1 MTPTPIQ
8 SRPTLLVISQ
18 VYPPDPASVGQHMH
32 DAAAEMARRGWQ
44 VRVLASARGY
54 DDPSRKYPPRETID
68 GVRVRRLPL
77 SSFGKNSIAVRLLGG
92 FIFTALATLRGVFSR
107 RVDAIVVSTSP
118 PMAPIAAIVVSII
131 RRAPIL
137 YWVMDLNPDQMI
149 ELGKITER
157 SLPARLFDALNR
169 AILRRAARVVVLD
182 RFMADRVNRKLDVS
196 KKILVA
202 PPWPHEDHLE
212 PVAHDVNPSRVEHD
226 LAGRFVVMYSGNH
239 SPANPLDTII
249 AAAERLRDR
258 DDIRFLFI
266 GGGLE
271 KTKVEAAIER
281 GARNIVSLPYQ
292 PIESLRYSLSA
303 ADVHLVTLGDEVV
316 GVVHPC
322 KVYGAMSVARPVLFM
337 GPKPSHVADL
347 LDEESIGW
355 HAQHGDIEGAVRV
368 IETMAATPSPERD
381 AIGARARALIKGRLS
396 KAALCGEFCDAIE
409 SLIEPC
415 AARTSPSKARNA

>member
-1 MTPTPIQ
+1 MTPTPNQ

-32 DAAAEMARRGWQ
+32 DAAAEMVRRGWD

-54 DDPSRKYPPRETID
+54 DDPSRKYPPHESLD
-68 GVRVRRLPL
+68 AVRVRRLPL

-92 FIFTALATLRGVFSR
+92 FLFTALATLRALFMR
-107 RVDAIVVSTSP
+107 RIDAIVVSTSP
-118 PMAPIAAIVVSII
+118 PMAPIAAIIVSIL
-131 RRAPIL
+131 RGAPIL

-157 SLPARLFDALNR
+157 SLPARLFNILNR
-169 AILRRAARVVVLD
+169 AILRRARLVVVLD
-182 RFMADRVNRKLDVS
+182 RFMAERVNRKHDVS
-196 KKILVA
+196 AKLLIA

-212 PVAHDVNPSRVEHD
+212 PVAHGANPFRAEHD

-249 AAAERLRDR
+249 AAAELLKDR

-271 KTKVEAAIER
+271 KTKVEAAIAR

-292 PIESLRYSLSA
+292 PIASLRFSLSA
-303 ADVHLVTLGDEVV
+303 ADAHLVTLGDEVV

-355 HAQHGDIEGAVRV
+355 RAAHGDIEGAVRV
-368 IETMAATPSPERD
+368 IETMAATPPSERD
-381 AIGARARALIKGRLS
+381 AIGARARELIKGRLS

-409 SLIEPC
+409 SLTTPN
-415 AARTSPSKARNA
+415 AARATHREARNA

>member
-1 MTPTPIQ
+1 MTPTPNQ

-32 DAAAEMARRGWQ
+32 DAAAEMARRGWD

-54 DDPSRKYPPRETID
+54 DDPSKKYPQRENLD
-68 GVRVRRLPL
+68 AVRVRRLPL

-92 FIFTALATLRGVFSR
+92 FIFTALAALRALFMR

-118 PMAPIAAIVVSII
+118 PMAPIAAIIVSIL
-131 RRAPIL
+131 RGAPIL

-149 ELGKITER
+149 ELGKIAER
-157 SLPARLFDALNR
+157 SLPARLFDILNR
-169 AILRRAARVVVLD
+169 AILRRSRRVVVLD
-182 RFMADRVNRKLDVS
+182 RFMADRVNRKHDVS
-196 KKILVA
+196 AKLMIA

-212 PVAHDVNPSRVEHD
+212 PVAHEANPFRAEHD

-249 AAAERLRDR
+249 AAAERLSNR

-271 KTKVEAAIER
+271 KTKVEAAIAR

-292 PIESLRYSLSA
+292 PIASLRYSLSA
-303 ADVHLVTLGDEVV
+303 ADAHLVTLGDEVV

-337 GPKPSHVADL
+337 GPMPSHVADL

-355 HAQHGDIEGAVRV
+355 HAAHGDVGGAVRV
-368 IETMAATPSPERD
+368 IETMASTPPAERD

-409 SLIEPC
+409 SLVMPNS
-415 AARTSPSKARNA
+415 ARSTHREAPQT